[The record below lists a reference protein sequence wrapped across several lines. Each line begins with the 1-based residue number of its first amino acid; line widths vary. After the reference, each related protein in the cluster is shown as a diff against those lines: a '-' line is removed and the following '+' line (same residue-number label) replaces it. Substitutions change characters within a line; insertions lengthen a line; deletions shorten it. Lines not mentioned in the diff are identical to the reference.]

1 MARRSTGGDKRK
13 PAIAGASKTLPV
25 AGRRNVKV
33 SDTAWNFRSARRTG
47 IRHEAC
53 LQVSR
58 QFLVAQ
64 DTRPVSLLSLLS
76 LLAFLAFLSANEL
89 VPFMNRPSH
98 LPDIFALAPAFTAVP
113 AGTAPVSR
121 AAAVARG
128 DVPAAICGASASRLV
143 NRFIRP
149 VLVGLVAV
157 RGMPARAH
165 STPS

>member
-1 MARRSTGGDKRK
+1 
-13 PAIAGASKTLPV
+13 
-25 AGRRNVKV
+25 
-33 SDTAWNFRSARRTG
+33 
-47 IRHEAC
+47 
-53 LQVSR
+53 
-58 QFLVAQ
+58 
-64 DTRPVSLLSLLS
+64 
-76 LLAFLAFLSANEL
+76 
-89 VPFMNRPSH
+89 MNRPSH

-113 AGTAPVSR
+113 AGTATVSR